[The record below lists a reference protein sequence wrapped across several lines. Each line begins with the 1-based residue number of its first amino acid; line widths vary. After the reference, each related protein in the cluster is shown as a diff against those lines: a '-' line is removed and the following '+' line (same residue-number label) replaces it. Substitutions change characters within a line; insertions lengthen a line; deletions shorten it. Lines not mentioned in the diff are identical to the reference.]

1 MPGAA
6 QYARFCGATL
16 ARAHARWGDRI
27 AIASYLGP
35 GGKFDQAIAEF
46 SAAYADQNERD
57 YQAFA
62 AAVNSRTADRPNRR
76 VGYCGR
82 AGPGNAKPA
91 GGTRS
96 SPAGRCPGTRR
107 SHAAV
112 VGNERTMSRW
122 IVQNVPAWWLV
133 VLAVVVL
140 PALAVLIQW
149 LIRRRAPSL
158 ASGENNDAVGF
169 LGATAAVVYAI
180 IVGFMVIT
188 LWENYVAAGDTVE
201 NETSSL
207 RDVVQFSGA
216 FGPAAQN
223 EIRRQVVQYAKSV
236 TTMEWQAMAHGEDSP
251 AAQMDFDRLITAVQG
266 LRVRGP
272 AQQEVLGNMLAQVD
286 AAARERQRRL
296 ELSGPQIPAPM
307 WLAVILT
314 SVVTI
319 AFCLLFEIKSARLRY
334 FMVAAVVAVISA
346 ILVLSLLL
354 EYPFSGSIEVK
365 PTPFQHVA
373 GELR

>member
-1 MPGAA
+1 
-6 QYARFCGATL
+6 
-16 ARAHARWGDRI
+16 
-27 AIASYLGP
+27 
-35 GGKFDQAIAEF
+35 
-46 SAAYADQNERD
+46 
-57 YQAFA
+57 
-62 AAVNSRTADRPNRR
+62 
-76 VGYCGR
+76 
-82 AGPGNAKPA
+82 
-91 GGTRS
+91 
-96 SPAGRCPGTRR
+96 
-107 SHAAV
+107 
-112 VGNERTMSRW
+112 MSRW
-122 IVQNVPAWWLV
+122 IVQNVPAWWLMV
-133 VLAVVVL
+133 VAVVVL

-236 TTMEWQAMAHGEDSP
+236 TTMEWQAMAQGEDSP

-286 AAARERQRRL
+286 AAGRERQRRL

-307 WLAVILT
+307 WLVVILT

-319 AFCLLFEIKSARLRY
+319 GFCLLFEIKSARLRY

>member
-1 MPGAA
+1 
-6 QYARFCGATL
+6 
-16 ARAHARWGDRI
+16 
-27 AIASYLGP
+27 
-35 GGKFDQAIAEF
+35 
-46 SAAYADQNERD
+46 
-57 YQAFA
+57 
-62 AAVNSRTADRPNRR
+62 
-76 VGYCGR
+76 
-82 AGPGNAKPA
+82 
-91 GGTRS
+91 
-96 SPAGRCPGTRR
+96 
-107 SHAAV
+107 
-112 VGNERTMSRW
+112 MSRW

-207 RDVVQFSGA
+207 HDLVQFSGA

-223 EIRRQVVQYAKSV
+223 EIRRLVVQYAKSV
-236 TTMEWQAMAHGEDSP
+236 TTMEWKAMAQGEDSP
-251 AAQMDFDRLITAVQG
+251 AAQMDFDRLIAAVQG
-266 LRVRGP
+266 LRVRSP
-272 AQQEVLGNMLAQVD
+272 AQQEVLGTMLAQVD
-286 AAARERQRRL
+286 DVGRERQRRL

-354 EYPFSGSIEVK
+354 EYPFSGNIEVK

>member
-1 MPGAA
+1 MLERRRLDLNASAEGIFQQEAQHQNCANHGDHCCNHEIAQPGALNLEQQA
-6 QYARFCGATL
+6 EPDRHNASQDDNKPHGRRYL
-16 ARAHARWGDRI
+16 RAAELQTPLPLPPGRI
-27 AIASYLGP
+27 HLG
-35 GGKFDQAIAEF
+35 QHVAEDF
-46 SAAYADQNERD
+46 LLCWAAYAQTLNGG
-57 YQAFA
+57 YQS
-62 AAVNSRTADRPNRR
+62 VEIHLRR
-76 VGYCGR
+76 W
-82 AGPGNAKPA
+82 A
-91 GGTRS
+91 
-96 SPAGRCPGTRR
+96 
-107 SHAAV
+107 
-112 VGNERTMSRW
+112 
-122 IVQNVPAWWLV
+122 I
-133 VLAVVVL
+133 L
-140 PALAVLIQW
+140 P
-149 LIRRRAPSL
+149 
-158 ASGENNDAVGF
+158 
-169 LGATAAVVYAI
+169 LGHR
-180 IVGFMVIT
+180 
-188 LWENYVAAGDTVE
+188 LP
-201 NETSSL
+201 L
-207 RDVVQFSGA
+207 
-216 FGPAAQN
+216 
-223 EIRRQVVQYAKSV
+223 QVVQYAKSV
-236 TTMEWQAMAHGEDSP
+236 TTMEWQAMAQGEDSP

-272 AQQEVLGNMLAQVD
+272 AEQEVLGNMLAQVD